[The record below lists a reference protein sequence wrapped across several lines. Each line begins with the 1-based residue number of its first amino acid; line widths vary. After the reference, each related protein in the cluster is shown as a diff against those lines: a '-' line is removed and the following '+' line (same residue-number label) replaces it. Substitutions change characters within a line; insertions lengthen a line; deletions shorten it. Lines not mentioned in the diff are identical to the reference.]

1 MWKQSLTSKTSESI
15 QHLQN
20 TFIFLFFVQFF
31 NQFKCLQNTYKIEFF
46 PRMGKFGLSKLC
58 YSCQRDSTG
67 IKTLSLP
74 TSQPHLIPAPLDP
87 MSIT

>member
-46 PRMGKFGLSKLC
+46 LEWENLA
-58 YSCQRDSTG
+58 
-67 IKTLSLP
+67 
-74 TSQPHLIPAPLDP
+74 SQNYVIRVREIAQELKHFPYQLHNH
-87 MSIT
+87 T